1 MQKTALEH
9 DLQKLVEKALA
20 LGASGAKTVD
30 VASIRYQDWG
40 LDTLEVPV
48 WLP

>member
-20 LGASGAKTVD
+20 LGASGAKTID
-30 VASIRYQDWG
+30 VASIRTG

>member
-30 VASIRYQDWG
+30 VAWG

>member
-20 LGASGAKTVD
+20 LCASGAKIID
-30 VASIRYQDWG
+30 VAKYQDWG